1 MKSNISSRR
10 QIITVVLL
18 FLAVGGGL
26 VRWLVPGPS
35 LVRDLGSLLLVLWLP
50 IVGNIIGWLM
60 TRART
65 PKVLPPG
72 FSPDAAFVPSAQVE
86 LTLFPAAVPAE
97 SRPVRAGLFPCMVVL
112 GTEAFSAR
120 LQVPPGAEPI
130 PEVPQ
135 VMQLQFLR
143 PELALP
149 RLQQAGAFTLLYGRK
164 AIGQGRLLD

>member
-10 QIITVVLL
+10 QIITIVLL

-72 FSPDAAFVPSAQVE
+72 FAPDAAFEPSAQVE

-97 SRPVRAGLFPCMVVL
+97 SRPVHTGLFPCMVVL
-112 GTEAFSAR
+112 GSEAFSAR
-120 LQVPPGAEPI
+120 LQVPPGAEPA

-149 RLQQAGAFTLLYGRK
+149 KLQLNGAFTLLSGRK
-164 AIGQGRLLD
+164 AIGRGRLLD